1 MTNQK
6 DGKHAGNKLA
16 VYAGTFDPITLGHLD
31 ILTRASR
38 LFDKV
43 ILAVAKDNYKNT
55 FFDAAER
62 CQIARQAVAELKNV
76 EVQSF
81 SGLTV
86 EFCRSVGAVA
96 IIRGL
101 RALSDFEKE
110 FQIALMNKKVAPEID
125 SIFLMTA
132 PEYQFVS
139 SSIVRNF
146 SQLGY
151 VPDGIISPCVTEA
164 LLRKLG
170 AQEGPNPPEASQ

>member
-1 MTNQK
+1 MENTKENAK
-6 DGKHAGNKLA
+6 KIA

-31 ILTRASR
+31 ILSRASH
-38 LFDKV
+38 LFDKI
-43 ILAVAKDNYKNT
+43 ILAVAEDNYKNT
-55 FFDAAER
+55 FFNAAER
-62 CQIARQAVAELKNV
+62 CDIARKAVAELTNV
-76 EVQSF
+76 EVKSF

-86 EFCRSVGAVA
+86 DFCRQEGAVA

-125 SIFLMTA
+125 SVFLMTA

-151 VPDGIISPCVTEA
+151 VPDGIISPCVAQA
-164 LLRKLG
+164 LLDKLAAG
-170 AQEGPNPPEASQ
+170 KLPE

>member
-1 MTNQK
+1 MENNSK
-6 DGKHAGNKLA
+6 KIA

-31 ILTRASR
+31 ILARSSR
-38 LFDKV
+38 LFDKI
-43 ILAVAKDNYKNT
+43 ILAVAEDNYKNT
-55 FFDAAER
+55 FFNAEER
-62 CQIARQAVAELKNV
+62 CEIAAKAVAELTNV
-76 EVQSF
+76 EVKSF

-86 EFCRSVGAVA
+86 DFCRKEGAVA

-125 SIFLMTA
+125 SLFLMTA

-151 VPDGIISPCVTEA
+151 VPDGIISPCVAEA
-164 LLRKLG
+164 LLKKL
-170 AQEGPNPPEASQ
+170 AAEDTAK